1 MFKELERNGKTTER
15 HGYVRQRTVQS
26 QGHLRKIHNLSEH
39 EGHVCTIR
47 VGDDKARR
55 Y

>member
-15 HGYVRQRTVQS
+15 HGYVRQRTVQGK
-26 QGHLRKIHNLSEH
+26 GHLRKIHHLSKY
-39 EGHVCTIR
+39 EGHVCAIR
-47 VGDDKARR
+47 MGDDKARR